1 MLGHCPLIDYPRSN
15 GRAARLSGQI
25 HKRYFTPSDDTEALT
40 RVSKL
45 GIRSFSKLSQTR
57 PDHVDHPYI
66 NDHEGGCMMR
76 IMVFIA
82 TQHKCMAVATE
93 VANTRYDLYHSC
105 TLTAHCNALWQ
116 CGVNWR
122 GLTRT

>member
-1 MLGHCPLIDYPRSN
+1 MLDHCPLIDYPRSN

-45 GIRSFSKLSQTR
+45 GIASLSFSKLSQTR

-66 NDHEGGCMMR
+66 NDPEGGCMMR

-105 TLTAHCNALWQ
+105 TLHNVHVAMHWWCKLVRFN
-116 CGVNWR
+116 
-122 GLTRT
+122 